1 MASSA
6 MVAGFE
12 DPSNGEWRNTEA
24 GDRAPT
30 AEQLESSP
38 SIVVRAT
45 DSDGERHYFTT
56 SYLSADLPLDDVV
69 DRFSA
74 QYGVEFV

>member
-12 DPSNGEWRNTEA
+12 DPSSGEWRNTEA

-30 AEQLESSP
+30 PDQLEASP

-45 DSDGERHYFTT
+45 DTDGETHYYTT

-69 DRFSA
+69 ARFSA
-74 QYGVEFV
+74 QYQVQFV